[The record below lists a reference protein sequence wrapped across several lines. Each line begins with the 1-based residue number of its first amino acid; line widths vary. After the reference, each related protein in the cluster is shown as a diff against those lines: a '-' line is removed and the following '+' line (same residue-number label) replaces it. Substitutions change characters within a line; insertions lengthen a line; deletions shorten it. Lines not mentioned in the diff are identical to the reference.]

1 MGKAQRETVRLRRL
15 LLYRTSET
23 KSNVEKKWSR
33 YVETIQLRTLPGGV
47 RCFGFT
53 CDGGSDDE
61 SGKRTTISTPAGE
74 SKGRTDASFKY
85 ASGEAVS
92 ITFSLADNCSSG
104 VAESRAT

>member
-1 MGKAQRETVRLRRL
+1 MGKPQREIVRLRRL
-15 LLYRTSET
+15 LRYRTNET
-23 KSNVEKKWSR
+23 NSNVEKKWSL

-61 SGKRTTISTPAGE
+61 SGKRTISTPAGE
-74 SKGRTDASFKY
+74 IKGRTDASFKY

-104 VAESRAT
+104 VAESRAA